1 MVRRTGMEG
10 QSDEMGM
17 GVPKTTKSKL
27 PREKVVQALR
37 SSASG
42 TNGIGTKGVPTGS
55 KNNMRG

>member
-1 MVRRTGMEG
+1 MARRTGLEE

-27 PREKVVQALR
+27 PQEELVQAYR

-55 KNNMRG
+55 KK